1 MTTKELQKQF
11 DTLSARY
18 VSKSE
23 THSKRFSATVNESA
37 YQDSCTEL
45 NRIYAELVEVS
56 TILNIAIPKQF

>member
-45 NRIYAELVEVS
+45 SRIYEEMEKLS
-56 TILNIAIPKQF
+56 LMLDIPISKQF